1 MNKYLFL
8 DIYNGDCYSD
18 SYAKLIKSK
27 NIKEM
32 TEYSVNQLPD
42 HAFNVNLNFDLF
54 GKDNN
59 CFEITYDYSIHDSGI
74 IVCYEW
80 ELVKNQRMLVIEPT
94 VCNHFFDNTLNDEIM
109 QYARESEQTKQD
121 NLSDTEIISS
131 LSGLPVMH
139 SNEDFSDN
147 VDFMIYDLN
156 NYKDSEIKML
166 ADKKLME

>member
-8 DIYNGDCYSD
+8 DIYNGESYSD

-32 TEYSVNQLPD
+32 IEHAVNQLPD
-42 HAFNVNLNFDLF
+42 HAVNVFLDFNLF
-54 GKDNN
+54 GKDND
-59 CFEITYDYSIHDSGI
+59 CFEFTYDYDNGDSGI

-80 ELVKNQRMLVIEPT
+80 ELLKSQRMLVIEPT
-94 VCNHFFDNTLNDEIM
+94 VCNHFFDKTWENSILD
-109 QYARESEQTKQD
+109 YARESEQTKED
-121 NLSDTEIISS
+121 NLSDSEIVSS
-131 LSGLPVMH
+131 LNGLPVMH

-156 NYKDSEIKML
+156 NYKDSEIQIL
-166 ADKKLME
+166 AGKKLME

>member
-8 DIYNGDCYSD
+8 DIYNGESYSD

-32 TEYSVNQLPD
+32 TEYAVNQLPD
-42 HAFNVNLNFDLF
+42 EAHNVKLNFDLF
-54 GKDNN
+54 GKNNN
-59 CFEITYDYSIHDSGI
+59 CFEITYNNYDDDSGI

-80 ELVKNQRMLVIEPT
+80 ELVKNQRILVIEPT
-94 VCNHFFDNTLNDEIM
+94 VCNHFFDNTRDNVILD
-109 QYARESEQTKQD
+109 YARESEQTKED
-121 NLSDTEIISS
+121 NLSDSEIISS
-131 LSGLPVMH
+131 LNGLPVMH

-156 NYKDSEIKML
+156 NYKDSEIQIL
-166 ADKKLME
+166 AGKKVMG

>member
-8 DIYNGDCYSD
+8 DIYNGDLYSD

-32 TEYSVNQLPD
+32 TEYAVNQLPD
-42 HAFNVNLNFDLF
+42 KAYDVKLNFDLF

-59 CFEITYDYSIHDSGI
+59 CFEITYNYYDDDSGI

-94 VCNHFFDNTLNDEIM
+94 VCNHFFHNTWENTILD
-109 QYARESEQTKQD
+109 YARESEQTKQD
-121 NLSDTEIISS
+121 NLSDSEIISS
-131 LSGLPVMH
+131 LNGLPVMH

-147 VDFMIYDLN
+147 VDFMIYDLS
-156 NYKDSEIKML
+156 NYKDSEIQIL